1 MLNGHQAEKKV
12 NKNIVKIR
20 PTLFMFMLIR
30 VSILDVVVVATAA
43 VVVAV
48 VTDP

>member
-1 MLNGHQAEKKV
+1 MLNGRQAEKKV

-20 PTLFMFMLIR
+20 PTLFMLIR
-30 VSILDVVVVATAA
+30 VSILVVAVVVVIAAA
-43 VVVAV
+43 VVVAI